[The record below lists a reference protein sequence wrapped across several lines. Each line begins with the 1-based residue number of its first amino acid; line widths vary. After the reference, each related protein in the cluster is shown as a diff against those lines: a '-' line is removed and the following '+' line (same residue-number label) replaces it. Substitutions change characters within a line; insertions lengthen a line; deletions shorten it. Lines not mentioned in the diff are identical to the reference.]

1 MISFD
6 KNIKIT
12 IICYTLFSLFLYNLK
27 LPIMFNNNNNEFK
40 SFGLTS
46 EKTIYPFWLVILIF
60 GLLIY
65 YLLIIKNNNYL

>member
-27 LPIMFNNNNNEFK
+27 LPIMFNNNEFK
-40 SFGLTS
+40 SFGLTPD
-46 EKTIYPFWLVILIF
+46 KTKYPFWLITLIF
-60 GLLIY
+60 GLLVY

>member
-27 LPIMFNNNNNEFK
+27 LPIMFNNNEFK

-46 EKTIYPFWLVILIF
+46 YKTIYPFWLVTLTF
-60 GLLIY
+60 GLLVY

>member
-27 LPIMFNNNNNEFK
+27 LPIMFNNNEFK
-40 SFGLTS
+40 SFGLTP
-46 EKTIYPFWLVILIF
+46 EKTIYPFWLITLTF